1 MKAADAGSARGRGET
16 KKVPRVVVVGF
27 RLLVLG
33 LCMWF
38 STMLAAAIRKGAH
51 GGETMMDFGGPYY
64 QAKCAVEHKDPYDP
78 GTVLAEFAADG
89 WKLPTGEERKATVAR
104 AVVTMAVYPP
114 TALLVTAPMTAMR
127 WPMARVVWVGL
138 MDVLLVLAALLVWEL
153 AEGVPLLAGGMT
165 GFMLANCVL
174 LLLLGNP
181 AGVVVPLCVIAAW
194 CFVKQRF
201 GLAGV
206 ALLAVALV
214 VKPHDAGFVW
224 LYFLL
229 AGGSGRKRAV
239 QTLGVAAVLGICA
252 AAWMAPISPHWVQ
265 EWHNNLAAYAA
276 HGGINDP
283 GPTGMTDRGF
293 GPIVSLQNTISI
305 FWDDPRFY
313 NALSYLVAG
322 GLIVVWGLGVLRKR
336 ETRQGALLALA
347 AISALTQLP
356 VYHRTHDAKL
366 MMLMIPAC
374 AVLWAGKGARRW
386 MALGLTAAAI
396 FVTADLPLIL
406 WAAVTSKIQVPVATL
421 GGKLEML
428 AVDPAPMILLAAGG
442 FFVWAYVR
450 HEPEKRVL
458 AEPMEAMRGAVAEGL
473 PQ

>member
-1 MKAADAGSARGRGET
+1 MKAPANA
-16 KKVPRVVVVGF
+16 PRAVVILF

-38 STMLAAAIRKGAH
+38 STMLAGSIRKGAH

-78 GTVLAEFAADG
+78 ATVLAEFQADG
-89 WKLPTGEERKATVAR
+89 WNLPRGEGRKATVAR

-114 TALLVTAPMTAMR
+114 TALLMTAPLTAMK
-127 WPMARVVWVGL
+127 WPVARNAWVGL
-138 MDVLLVLAALLVWEL
+138 MDALLVVAGLAVWDL
-153 AEGVPLLAGGMT
+153 AEGAPLLAGGMT

-181 AGVVVPLCVIAAW
+181 AGVVVPLCVMAAW

-201 GLAGV
+201 GAAGV

-214 VKPHDAGFVW
+214 LKPHDAGFVW

-229 AGGSGRKRAV
+229 AGGPGRKRALE
-239 QTLGVAAVLGICA
+239 TLGVAAVLGICA
-252 AAWMAPISPHWVQ
+252 AVWMAPISPHWMQ
-265 EWHNNLAAYAA
+265 EWHSNLAAYAA
-276 HGGINDP
+276 KGGINDP

-293 GPIVSLQNTISI
+293 GPIVSLQNTISL
-305 FWDDPRFY
+305 FWDDPRIY
-313 NALSYLVAG
+313 NPLSYVIAG
-322 GLIVVWGLGVLRKR
+322 GMILAWGFAALRRR
-336 ETRQGALLALA
+336 ESREGTLLALA

-374 AVLWAGKGARRW
+374 AMLWAAKGARRW
-386 MALGLTAAAI
+386 VALGLTAAAI
-396 FVTADLPLIL
+396 FVTSDLPLIL
-406 WAAVTSKIQVPVATL
+406 WAAVTAKLQISAATL

-428 AVDPAPMILLAAGG
+428 ALDPAPVILLAAAG
-442 FFVWAYVR
+442 FYLWTYWR
-450 HEPEKRVL
+450 HEPRVE
-458 AEPMEAMRGAVAEGL
+458 AENFQRGAVEVAAVETGR
-473 PQ
+473 